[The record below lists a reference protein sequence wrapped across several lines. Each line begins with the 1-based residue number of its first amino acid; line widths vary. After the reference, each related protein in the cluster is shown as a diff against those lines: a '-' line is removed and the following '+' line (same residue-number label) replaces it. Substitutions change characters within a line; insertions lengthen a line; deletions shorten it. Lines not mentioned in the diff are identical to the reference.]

1 MPLSGELNCHQTCV
15 NSGSLMSK
23 SSFMPELRSKGV
35 VRSRTILLVSRLS
48 ESSGR
53 VLPLDLSRKIE
64 SMASVSWRCGK
75 NRKLETEI
83 SEA

>member
-1 MPLSGELNCHQTCV
+1 MPPSGELNCHQTCV

-23 SSFMPELRSKGV
+23 SSFMPELRNKGV
-35 VRSRTILLVSRLS
+35 ARSRTILLVSRS
-48 ESSGR
+48 CESSGR
-53 VLPLDLSRKIE
+53 ILPLDLVVKSRV
-64 SMASVSWRCGK
+64 MASVSWRCGK

>member
-23 SSFMPELRSKGV
+23 SSFMPELRRKGV
-35 VRSRTILLVSRLS
+35 VRSRTILLVSRSS

-53 VLPLDLSRKIE
+53 ILPLDLSRKIE
-64 SMASVSWRCGK
+64 SNGLCE
-75 NRKLETEI
+75 LEMRQE
-83 SEA
+83 SKARNGNL